1 MSARRTVIAL
11 TAVALLAR
19 VATLDVQSFWSDE
32 AATVDVLRHS
42 FRGMLDAVWD
52 GESTPPLF
60 YVLAWLWSKLAGT
73 GEVALRLPSAL
84 LGTATVPVVA
94 ALARRAAAGAVGG
107 AGGGHVAAGGWGVP
121 DRAAVAG
128 AALAALSP
136 LMVWYGQEAR
146 AYALLMLLTAAAT
159 LALLRVLEEPS
170 RARLAVW
177 AALAV
182 AAFWSHHFAIFVVVG
197 QAGWALWLLRGRAV
211 IAVAGVAAGAVALAP
226 LLLHQRAAGRASF
239 IGDVP
244 LHTRLAQVPKQVLVG
259 YDGPA
264 EALLVAVSVLAVLV
278 ALAGLALRPGRS
290 GGAVGGAATA
300 LRDPSPGLIV
310 LTVGAVGVLLPG
322 LAALVGQDFL
332 ITRNLLGVL
341 PLTLALLAVGA
352 VRVPGGAARLGAAAI
367 AALTAVGAVCAIAV
381 ATTPAYQ
388 RDDFRAA
395 IRAAVRG
402 THNPRL
408 VITEA
413 GGRVPALLYLGSG
426 TEVITPRHPR
436 AVSEIDVFVV
446 AGAEPGRK
454 RTTPQLPAN
463 PPLPGGFVA
472 AGEAHGETWAMRRF
486 VAPAAV
492 PIDSAQVAPLNPR
505 GVPIVLYRP
514 R

>member
-11 TAVALLAR
+11 TVVALLAR

-42 FRGMLDAVWD
+42 FGGMLHAVWD

-60 YVLAWLWSKLAGT
+60 YVVAWLWSKLAGT

-94 ALARRAAAGAVGG
+94 ALARRAAAGVVGDSG
-107 AGGGHVAAGGWGVP
+107 AGTAGRWSVP

-146 AYALLMLLTAAAT
+146 AYALLMLLTAAST
-159 LALLRVLEEPS
+159 LALLRVVEAPS
-170 RARLAVW
+170 GGRLATW
-177 AALAV
+177 AALAI
-182 AAFWSHHFAIFVVVG
+182 AAFWSHHFAIFLVVG
-197 QAGWALWLLRGRAV
+197 QACWALWLLRGRAV
-211 IAVAGVAAGAVALAP
+211 PAVVAVAAGAVGLAP

-264 EALLVAVSVLAVLV
+264 AALLVTVSALAVLV
-278 ALAGLALRPGRS
+278 ALAGLAVRPWRVWRAS
-290 GGAVGGAATA
+290 GTGPPAAA

-310 LTVGAVGVLLPG
+310 LTVAAVGVLLPA
-322 LAALVGQDFL
+322 LAVLVGQDFL
-332 ITRNLLGVL
+332 ITRNLLGAL
-341 PLTLALLAVGA
+341 PLTLALLATGA
-352 VRVPGGAARLGAAAI
+352 ARLPGSTARLGAAAV
-367 AALTAVGAVCAIAV
+367 AALTAVGAVSAIAV

-395 IRAAVRG
+395 IQAAVRG
-402 THNPRL
+402 TQNPRL
-408 VITEA
+408 VVTEA

-426 TEVITPRHPR
+426 TVVITPHHPR
-436 AVSEIDVFVV
+436 TVGEIDVVVV
-446 AGAEPGRK
+446 AGAEPGGT
-454 RTTPQLPAN
+454 RTTPQLPAS

-486 VAPAAV
+486 VAPTPV

-505 GVPIVLYRP
+505 GAPIVLYRP